1 MKVLIFDVET
11 TGLLPKLI
19 NPSEVENYPH
29 IIQLSYILYDK
40 EENKIE
46 ESFNEYII
54 IGRKIKIPTIVT
66 KLTGIRKEDC
76 LKGVSIMTGI
86 KKFYNAYKKASFI
99 VAHNLDFDSKMIYIE
114 TIRNKEMI
122 LSLDNELLKLSNIMN
137 IEKEKAKYCTMKNG
151 RGICNILK
159 LSNDGKEYY
168 LKWPKLIE
176 LYEKLFGESIE
187 NLHDSLVDTVAC
199 LRCYLKMSEN
209 IELSNETTKNL
220 IKNLK

>member
-1 MKVLIFDVET
+1 
-11 TGLLPKLI
+11 
-19 NPSEVENYPH
+19 
-29 IIQLSYILYDK
+29 
-40 EENKIE
+40 
-46 ESFNEYII
+46 
-54 IGRKIKIPTIVT
+54 
-66 KLTGIRKEDC
+66 
-76 LKGVSIMTGI
+76 
-86 KKFYNAYKKASFI
+86 
-99 VAHNLDFDSKMIYIE
+99 
-114 TIRNKEMI
+114 
-122 LSLDNELLKLSNIMN
+122 MN

-209 IELSNETTKNL
+209 IELSNETTKEL
-220 IKNLK
+220 IINLK

>member
-11 TGLLPKLI
+11 TGLLPKII
-19 NPSEVENYPH
+19 NPNEIEKYPH

-40 EENKIE
+40 EENRIE

-54 IGRKIKIPTIVT
+54 ISRKIKIPLIVT
-66 KLTGIRKEDC
+66 KLTGIKKEDC

-86 KKFYNAYKKASFI
+86 KRFYNAYKKADYI
-99 VAHNLDFDSKMIYIE
+99 VAHNLEFDSKMIYVE

-122 LSLDNELLKLSNIMN
+122 LTLDSELLKLSNIMN
-137 IEKEKAKYCTMKNG
+137 IEREKNKYCTMKNG

-176 LYEKLFGESIE
+176 LYEKLFGETVE

-209 IELSNETTKNL
+209 IELSNETTKEL

>member
-11 TGLLPKLI
+11 TGLLPKII
-19 NPSEVENYPH
+19 NPNEIEKYPH

-40 EENKIE
+40 EENRIE

-54 IGRKIKIPTIVT
+54 ISRKIKIPLIVT
-66 KLTGIRKEDC
+66 KLTGIKKEDC
-76 LKGVSIMTGI
+76 LKGVSMMTGI
-86 KKFYNAYKKASFI
+86 KRFYNAYKKADYI
-99 VAHNLDFDSKMIYIE
+99 VAHNLEFDSKMIYIE

-122 LSLDNELLKLSNIMN
+122 LTLDSELLKLSNIMN
-137 IEKEKAKYCTMKNG
+137 IETEKNKYCTMKNG

-176 LYEKLFGESIE
+176 LYEKLFGETVE

-209 IELSNETTKNL
+209 IELSNETTKEL